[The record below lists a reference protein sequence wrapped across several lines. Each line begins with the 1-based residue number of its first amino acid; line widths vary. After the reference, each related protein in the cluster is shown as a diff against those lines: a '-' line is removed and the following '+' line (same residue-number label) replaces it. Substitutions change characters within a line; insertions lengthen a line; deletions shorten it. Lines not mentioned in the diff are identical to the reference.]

1 MRRAFAVLFVVVVV
15 SSLILAAPASA
26 WSSTQD
32 ESPQKR
38 FAGMYEADIPDMGVM
53 GITITYSEESDT
65 LTIAAEAA
73 PATEMEHIKG
83 NRYKIETYEF
93 GTVYLEFLE
102 SEEGEVTS
110 MAIDGYDFS
119 FIAIKTG

>member
-1 MRRAFAVLFVVVVV
+1 MRRAFAVVFAVVAAT
-15 SSLILAAPASA
+15 SLIVGTPALAQEDSA
-26 WSSTQD
+26 H
-32 ESPQKR
+32 KR

-53 GITITYSEESDT
+53 GITITYSEDSDT

-93 GTVYLEFLE
+93 GTIYLEFLE
-102 SEEGEVTS
+102 SEEGDVTS

>member
-1 MRRAFAVLFVVVVV
+1 MRRAFAVLFVVAVA
-15 SSLILAAPASA
+15 SSIALAAPVAASSA
-26 WSSTQD
+26 TQE
-32 ESPQKR
+32 ESPHKR

-53 GITITYSEESDT
+53 GITVTYSEESDT

-93 GTVYLEFLE
+93 GTIYLEFLE

>member
-1 MRRAFAVLFVVVVV
+1 MRRAVVVLFAVILASSFV
-15 SSLILAAPASA
+15 LAAPNSTVAQEE
-26 WSSTQD
+26 SSH
-32 ESPQKR
+32 KR

-53 GITITYSEESDT
+53 GITISYSDESDA

-93 GTVYLEFLE
+93 GTIYLEFLE

>member
-1 MRRAFAVLFVVVVV
+1 MRRAVVV
-15 SSLILAAPASA
+15 SVAVVLATSLVLAVPNSTVAQEE
-26 WSSTQD
+26 SSH
-32 ESPQKR
+32 KR
-38 FAGMYEADIPDMGVM
+38 FAGTYEADIPDMGVM
-53 GITITYSEESDT
+53 GITVSYSEESDN

-119 FIAIKTG
+119 FIAIKTS

>member
-1 MRRAFAVLFVVVVV
+1 MRRALAVAFAIVIATSLAVV
-15 SSLILAAPASA
+15 SPAVA
-26 WSSTQD
+26 QD
-32 ESPQKR
+32 ESPHKR

-53 GITITYSEESDT
+53 GISVSYSEESDT

-73 PATEMEHIKG
+73 PATEMEHIRG

-93 GTVYLEFLE
+93 GTIYLEFLE

>member
-1 MRRAFAVLFVVVVV
+1 MRRAVVV
-15 SSLILAAPASA
+15 SVAVVLATSLVLAVPNSTVAQEE
-26 WSSTQD
+26 SSH
-32 ESPQKR
+32 KR

-53 GITITYSEESDT
+53 GITVSYSEESDN

-119 FIAIKTG
+119 FIAIKTS